1 MSKIKIIRK
10 GSGEAFVNQKKQ
22 FVFVKDGV
30 HFSLSHDEM
39 DQLMSLFN
47 GLRDGS
53 LLHIDPGSDDMAR
66 GE

>member
-10 GSGEAFVNQKKQ
+10 GNGEAFVNQKKQ

-30 HFSLSHDEM
+30 NFSLSSDQM
-39 DQLMSLFN
+39 DQMVLLIQ
-47 GLRDGS
+47 GLKDGS
-53 LLHIDPGSDDMAR
+53 LLQIDPLSEDMAR